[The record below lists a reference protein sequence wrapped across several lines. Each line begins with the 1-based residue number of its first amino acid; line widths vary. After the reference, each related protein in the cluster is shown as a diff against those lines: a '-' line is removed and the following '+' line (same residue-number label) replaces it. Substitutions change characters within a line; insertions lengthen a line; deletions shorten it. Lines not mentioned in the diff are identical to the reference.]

1 MKLQDFNS
9 SYLCGKNIFADVGF
23 QNMIVNQSTFKMS
36 ELKIDKVTEYVPGW
50 KSKFYFN
57 ENFLNYMVILC

>member
-9 SYLCGKNIFADVGF
+9 SYLCGKNIFVDVGF
-23 QNMIVNQSTFKMS
+23 QNMIVNQPTFKMS
-36 ELKIDKVTEYVPGW
+36 ELKIDKVTEYVTGW

-57 ENFLNYMVILC
+57 ENFLNYMVIIC